1 MKKKIICFDLD
12 GVICKTKKNFYKKSI
27 PIKKNIKVLNKL
39 YNQGYFIKIF
49 TSRFMGRSNENIIL
63 AKKRGLNITYRQLK
77 KWGVKYHN
85 LIFGK
90 PSFDLYVDDKNLNF
104 DKNWSLK
111 ILKILK

>member
-12 GVICKTKKNFYKKSI
+12 SVICKTKKNFYKESI
-27 PIKKNIKVLNKL
+27 PIKKNIKVINKL

-63 AKKRGLNITYRQLK
+63 AKKRGHNITYRQLK

>member
-12 GVICKTKKNFYKKSI
+12 SVICKTKKNFYKESI
-27 PIKKNIKVLNKL
+27 PIKKNIKVINKL

-63 AKKRGLNITYRQLK
+63 AKKRGHNITCRQLK

>member
-1 MKKKIICFDLD
+1 MKSKKLCFDLD
-12 GVICKTKKNFYKKSI
+12 GVICKTTKKKYFNSK
-27 PIKKNIKVLNKL
+27 PIKKNIRKINEL
-39 YNQGYFIKIF
+39 YDKGHEIIIF
-49 TSRFMGRSNENIIL
+49 TARFMGRSNENIIL

-104 DKNWSLK
+104 DKNWGLK